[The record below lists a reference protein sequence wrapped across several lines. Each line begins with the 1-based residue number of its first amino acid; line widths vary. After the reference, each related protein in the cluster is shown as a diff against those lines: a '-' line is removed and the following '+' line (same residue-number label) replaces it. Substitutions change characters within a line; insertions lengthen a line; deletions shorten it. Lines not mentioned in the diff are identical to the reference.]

1 MLTNLQTP
9 TLQTPN
15 SNTMQQLKEDYRIW
29 LQTLGFAESTVKS
42 LPQYIQEMLP
52 YFETKAI
59 TTTPEITSETIET
72 YFLHWK
78 NRKNKTTGAGLS
90 ISHINKCILAI
101 NNFVKFLNTTS
112 RHSLILK
119 LEREQV
125 KSKVPEVLTREE
137 IEKLYEA
144 TYHLNKRTN
153 NEAFG
158 QRDRAMLAVYY
169 GCGLRRNEGN
179 SLEIQDILQ
188 ERKLIHVRKGK
199 GNKERY
205 VPITEKGIEDLQEY
219 LNYGRKWFL
228 EKRQKKIE
236 RSEILITG
244 HIGGFNNPLFV
255 NIWGESMQDFTS
267 RLRTLQDLAGIN
279 KDFSLHTLRHSIA
292 THLLQSGMDIEQIR
306 KFLGHASL
314 ESTQIYTH
322 IMNEV

>member
-1 MLTNLQTP
+1 
-9 TLQTPN
+9 
-15 SNTMQQLKEDYRIW
+15 MQQLKEDYRIW
-29 LQTLGFAESTVKS
+29 LRTLGFAESTVKS

-52 YFETKAI
+52 YFETNAI
-59 TTTPEITSETIET
+59 TTAPEITSEAIET

-78 NRKNKTTGAGLS
+78 QRKNKTTRAGLS

-101 NNFVKFLNTTS
+101 NNFVKFLNTTG

-125 KSKVPEVLTREE
+125 KSRIPEVLTREE

-144 TYHLNKRTN
+144 TYHLNKRIN

-179 SLEIQDILQ
+179 SLEIQDILP

-219 LNYGRKWFL
+219 LNYGRQWFL

-236 RSEILITG
+236 RSEIPIAKR
-244 HIGGFNNPLFV
+244 IGTKSRSNSLFI
-255 NIWGESMQDFTS
+255 NIWGEPMQDFTS

-292 THLLQSGMDIEQIR
+292 THLLQGGMDIEQIR